1 MGKDIYESK
10 RFKYAVALLK
20 IACLCLLIGRA
31 WQHFF
36 WTTPYADIFPFN
48 DPLHLKWFNCIIGG
62 IFTLGILVILF
73 YNRNIKWHKLLLY
86 FITVT
91 LFFLAVA
98 YWVTKEYRWTQLFE
112 YSAQVSAI
120 PLLLYLL
127 SNKYNAQRFQIICSI
142 MIAFTFT
149 AHGLYALGF
158 PYTTPAGFIEMTM
171 KILHL
176 NVDHAKLFLGLAG
189 MLDILLTIGLFF
201 KSTQRAALTYA
212 FFWGAI
218 TAMARVIAYFDMLS
232 PFSSLHRWL
241 YETIHRAPHAILP
254 LTLLM
259 LSGYLIFSTK
269 KEEIFS

>member
-1 MGKDIYESK
+1 MGKDIYKSQN
-10 RFKYAVALLK
+10 FKYAVTLLK
-20 IACLCLLIGRA
+20 IACLCLLLGRA

-36 WTTPYADIFPFN
+36 WTTPYAVIFPFDN
-48 DPLHLKWFNCIIGG
+48 SLHLKWFNYAIGG
-62 IFTLGILVILF
+62 TFTLGALVIFF
-73 YNRNIKWHKLLLY
+73 YDKKIKWHDILLS

-120 PLLLYLL
+120 PLLMYLI
-127 SNKYNAQRFQIICSI
+127 SNRYKAQKFQFVCSI

-158 PYTTPAGFIEMTM
+158 PYATPAGFIEMTM
-171 KILHL
+171 KILH
-176 NVDHAKLFLGLAG
+176 VDVDAAKLFLGLAG

-201 KSTQRAALTYA
+201 KSTQKIALSYA
-212 FFWGAI
+212 FFWGTI
-218 TAMARVIAYFDMLS
+218 TALARVIAYFDALS
-232 PFSSLHRWL
+232 PFGSLHRWL

-254 LTLLM
+254 LTLLV
-259 LSGYLIFSTK
+259 LSGYLVLSSKKEKIFS
-269 KEEIFS
+269 